1 MRKGEA
7 LAANQTSIWFFLH
20 FRAHPSPVPRGN
32 KMGMKLEITCSM
44 CIPMRG
50 QPIELYIEGPKD
62 LDPKSLKKRIEK
74 EGWIVQFN
82 GDHMDTYCTKK
93 CAE

>member
-1 MRKGEA
+1 
-7 LAANQTSIWFFLH
+7 
-20 FRAHPSPVPRGN
+20 
-32 KMGMKLEITCSM
+32 MGMTLEVSCSTCW
-44 CIPMRG
+44 P
-50 QPIELYIEGPKD
+50 QENLPLALDIEGPKD
-62 LDPKSLKKRIEK
+62 IDPQKLKKRIEK